1 MTFSVR
7 TPDGRILTVH
17 TEVCE
22 GRFADV
28 VIEEEAPQEAPME
41 GSE

>member
-7 TPDGRILTVH
+7 TPDGRILTVR
-17 TEVCE
+17 TEVGE
-22 GRFADV
+22 GLSQV